1 MEYNIAFARLEYFLP
16 FLHIA
21 STVVYAGAL
30 LGFTL
35 VGRKLLI
42 SESRERFSILLSL
55 FKSFSVIILVSLF
68 LILISAGVLL
78 LEHQRVA
85 EVTDPM
91 AEAILATKA
100 ALWIFLLLN
109 TLYTLYHYKKSVC
122 AFSQK
127 DMIQTHESL
136 ILIVYY
142 FIPLN
147 LLILVVAGYLGLSY
161 RGFM

>member
-1 MEYNIAFARLEYFLP
+1 MEYNIAFARLEYLLP
-16 FLHIA
+16 FLHILA
-21 STVVYAGAL
+21 TIIYAGAL
-30 LGFTL
+30 LGLTL

-42 SESRERFSILLSL
+42 NESKERFFILLSL
-55 FKSFSVIILVSLF
+55 FKSFSFIVLGSLF
-68 LILISAGVLL
+68 LILVSAGLL
-78 LEHQRVA
+78 LLDYQRVS

-109 TLYTLYHYKKSVC
+109 TIYTIYHYKKAVR
-122 AFSQK
+122 AFDSK

-147 LLILVVAGYLGLSY
+147 LLIIIVAGYLGISY

>member
-21 STVVYAGAL
+21 SVVVYAGAL

-35 VGRKLLI
+35 VGRKLLV
-42 SESRERFSILLSL
+42 SESRERFAILLSV
-55 FKSFSVIILVSLF
+55 FKSFSAIILASLF

-78 LEHQRVA
+78 INYKRVA

-109 TLYTLYHYKKSVC
+109 TLYMLYHYKKSAR

-142 FIPLN
+142 FMPLN
-147 LLILVVAGYLGLSY
+147 LLITIVASYLGLSY
-161 RGFM
+161 RGFI